1 LSDRERFRELQM
13 NRALHTHTLHIEQ
26 ALVWSVEGCKACAEI
41 EAIWKRLLDS
51 ARDR

>member
-1 LSDRERFRELQM
+1 MSERWRELVTDPK
-13 NRALHTHTLHIEQ
+13 LHTHALRIEQ